1 MTDPQPRSDID
12 RMAVTPQKV
21 FSFKD
26 SELPCYLLGQLNTL
40 RQERI
45 LTDVLLCSEHQE
57 IPCHR
62 SVLVSSSPY
71 FRAMFCSNFLESS
84 QARVNLKGISSNV
97 LSGIVHYVYT
107 GCIAITM
114 EIVLPLMQAASMLH
128 YGNLFEACSMF
139 LQEQLSPEN
148 CLSMI
153 RLSEILHCESLK
165 ERAKEMAV
173 RCFSDVAASEDFC
186 ELSLPELMCYLED
199 DRLCAEEEQVFETL
213 LAWIH
218 HDPFSRRGAIHD
230 LFKKVRLRYIHPT
243 YLFQFI
249 ANDPLVQSSTL
260 CTEIIESVRRLML
273 TASAKCSRELKPLW
287 TTPRRYTCR
296 ETLVVVGGRKN
307 NEQTSREALLYDE
320 RTHRWEWLAKLP
332 LRLYKAA
339 YVCIH
344 SILYVLGGLSL
355 CMGSGDSSVSA
366 TVYTLSLKTNQW
378 RTAEPMLE
386 PRYAHQSVSYLH
398 FIFVLGGIGVN
409 KRISPSVERYNSMFN
424 NWETMAPMPT
434 AALHPAVAA
443 SDQRIYVFGGEDAMQ
458 NPVRLIQVE
467 KASLGRQTEK
477 DLVKH
482 QVWGIRSSAASLIV
496 LTVDV
501 CVGIQVYHISR
512 NLWSKLETRTVKNV
526 CAPAAVIE
534 EKIYIVGGYTKR
546 MIAYDTKAN
555 KFVKCENLRERRMHH
570 SATVINNKLYVTGGR
585 ILNGHDTIE
594 DSDCFEC
601 YDPKTDSWTSKGSLP
616 YKLFDHGSLPLVC
629 VSNKPNP
636 P

>member
-1 MTDPQPRSDID
+1 
-12 RMAVTPQKV
+12 MAVTPQKV

-26 SELPCYLLGQLNTL
+26 SEHPCYLLGQLNTL

-71 FRAMFCSNFLESS
+71 FRAMFCSNFVESS

-107 GCIAITM
+107 GCISITM

-173 RCFSDVAASEDFC
+173 RCFSDVATTEDFC

-218 HDPFSRRGAIHD
+218 HDPFSRSGAIHD

-260 CTEIIESVRRLML
+260 CTEIIDSVRRLML

-355 CMGSGDSSVSA
+355 CLGSGDSSVSA

-398 FIFVLGGIGVN
+398 FIFVLGGIGVD

-424 NWETMAPMPT
+424 HWETMAPMPT

-443 SDQRIYVFGGEDAMQ
+443 SDQRIYV
-458 NPVRLIQVE
+458 
-467 KASLGRQTEK
+467 EK
-477 DLVKH
+477 DL
-482 QVWGIRSSAASLIV
+482 
-496 LTVDV
+496 
-501 CVGIQVYHISR
+501 VYHISR

-570 SATVINNKLYVTGGR
+570 SATVIHNKLYVTGGR

>member
-1 MTDPQPRSDID
+1 
-12 RMAVTPQKV
+12 
-21 FSFKD
+21 
-26 SELPCYLLGQLNTL
+26 
-40 RQERI
+40 
-45 LTDVLLCSEHQE
+45 
-57 IPCHR
+57 
-62 SVLVSSSPY
+62 
-71 FRAMFCSNFLESS
+71 MFCSNFLESS
-84 QARVNLKGISSNV
+84 QSRVDLKGISPDV
-97 LSGIVHYVYT
+97 LAGIVDYVYT
-107 GCIAITM
+107 GCITITM
-114 EIVLPLMQAASMLH
+114 DIVLPLMQAASMLH
-128 YGNLFEACSMF
+128 YGRLVEACSLF
-139 LQEQLSPEN
+139 LQRQLSPDN

-153 RLSEILHCESLK
+153 RLSDILHCESLRD
-165 ERAKEMAV
+165 RAKEMAV
-173 RCFSDVAASEDFC
+173 RCFSDVAATEDFC

-273 TASAKCSRELKPLW
+273 SVSTRCSRELKPLW

-320 RTHRWEWLAKLP
+320 RTQRWQWLAKLP

-344 SILYVLGGLSL
+344 SILYVVGGLSL
-355 CMGSGDSSVSA
+355 CMASGDSSVSA

-378 RTAEPMLE
+378 RTAEPMLQ
-386 PRYAHQSVSYLH
+386 PRYAHQGVSYLH
-398 FIFVLGGIGVN
+398 FIFVLGGIGVD
-409 KRISPSVERYNSMFN
+409 KQICDSLERYNSMFN
-424 NWETMAPMPT
+424 QWEAMAPMPT
-434 AALHPAVAA
+434 AVLHPAVAA
-443 SDQRIYVFGGEDAMQ
+443 SDQKIFVFGGEDAMQ
-458 NPVRLIQVE
+458 NPVRLIQV
-467 KASLGRQTEK
+467 
-477 DLVKH
+477 
-482 QVWGIRSSAASLIV
+482 
-496 LTVDV
+496 
-501 CVGIQVYHISR
+501 YHISR
-512 NLWSKLETRTVKNV
+512 NLWSSLETRTVKNV

-534 EKIYIVGGYTKR
+534 DKIYIVGGELSQKVSFKIANHLTINKKHDTTGDKQNIFHLICFLFPGYTRR

-555 KFVKCENLRERRMHH
+555 KFVKCENLKERRMHH

-585 ILNGHDTIE
+585 FLNSQDVIE
-594 DSDCFEC
+594 DSDCFEI
-601 YDPKTDSWTSKGSLP
+601 YDPKADVWASKGSLP

-629 VSNKPNP
+629 VSNRPNP

>member
-1 MTDPQPRSDID
+1 MACGPRD
-12 RMAVTPQKV
+12 
-21 FSFKD
+21 SFTFRD
-26 SELPCYLLGQLNTL
+26 SELPLHLLTQLNSL
-40 RQERI
+40 RQSRV
-45 LTDVLLCSEHQE
+45 LTDVLLCSEEQE
-57 IPCHR
+57 FPCHR

-84 QARVNLKGISSNV
+84 QARVNLQGISSSV
-97 LSGIVHYVYT
+97 LSGIVDYVYT
-107 GCIAITM
+107 GCITITM
-114 EIVLPLMQAASMLH
+114 ENVLPVMQAASMLH
-128 YGNLFEACSMF
+128 YVGLFEACSLF

-165 ERAKEMAV
+165 ECAKEMAV
-173 RCFSDVAASEDFC
+173 RSFSDVAASEDFC
-186 ELSLPELMCYLED
+186 ELSLPELMSYLED

-230 LFKKVRLRYIHPT
+230 LFKRVRLRFIHPT

-260 CTEIIESVRRLML
+260 CTEIIDSVRRLML
-273 TASAKCSRELKPLW
+273 SVSSKCSRELKPLW

-320 RTHRWEWLAKLP
+320 RTHRWQWLAKLP

-355 CMGSGDSSVSA
+355 CMASGDSSVSA

-378 RTAEPMLE
+378 RTAEPMLQ

-398 FIFVLGGIGVN
+398 FIFVLGGIGVD
-409 KRISPSVERYNSMFN
+409 KKITPSLERYNSMFN
-424 NWETMAPMPT
+424 QWESMVPMPT
-434 AALHPAVAA
+434 AVLHPAVAA
-443 SDQRIYVFGGEDAMQ
+443 NDQKIYVFGGEDAMQ
-458 NPVRLIQVE
+458 NPVRLIQV
-467 KASLGRQTEK
+467 
-477 DLVKH
+477 
-482 QVWGIRSSAASLIV
+482 
-496 LTVDV
+496 
-501 CVGIQVYHISR
+501 YHISR
-512 NLWSKLETRTVKNV
+512 NLWCRLETRTVKNV

-534 EKIYIVGGYTKR
+534 DKIYIVGGYTRR

-555 KFVKCENLRERRMHH
+555 KFVKCENLKERRMHH
-570 SATVINNKLYVTGGR
+570 SATVINNKLYITGGR
-585 ILNGHDTIE
+585 ILNAYDTIE

-601 YDPKTDSWTSKGSLP
+601 YDPKTDVWTSKGSLP

-629 VSNKPNP
+629 VTNRPNP

>member
-1 MTDPQPRSDID
+1 MALRPRE
-12 RMAVTPQKV
+12 V

-26 SELPCYLLGQLNTL
+26 SELPSHLLAQLNIL
-40 RQERI
+40 RHERI
-45 LTDVLLCSEHQE
+45 LTDVLLCTEDQE

-62 SVLVSSSPY
+62 NVLVSSSPY

-97 LSGIVHYVYT
+97 LSGIVDYVYT
-107 GCIAITM
+107 GCITITM

-128 YGNLFEACSMF
+128 YGGLFEACSMF

-153 RLSEILHCESLK
+153 RLSEILHCESLR

-173 RCFSDVAASEDFC
+173 RCFSDVAATEDFC

-260 CTEIIESVRRLML
+260 CIEIIESVRRLML
-273 TASAKCSRELKPLW
+273 TASTKCSRELKPLW
-287 TTPRRYTCR
+287 TTPRRYTCS

-320 RTHRWEWLAKLP
+320 RTHRWQWLAKLP

-344 SILYVLGGLSL
+344 SILYVLGGLRL
-355 CMGSGDSSVSA
+355 CMTSGDSSVSA

-398 FIFVLGGIGVN
+398 FIFVLGGIGVD
-409 KRISPSVERYNSMFN
+409 KKISQSVERYNSMFN
-424 NWETMAPMPT
+424 QWEAMAPMPT

-458 NPVRLIQVE
+458 NPVRLIQPRNKDGE
-467 KASLGRQTEK
+467 KRL
-477 DLVKH
+477 
-482 QVWGIRSSAASLIV
+482 RS
-496 LTVDV
+496 
-501 CVGIQVYHISR
+501 CCCH
-512 NLWSKLETRTVKNV
+512 
-526 CAPAAVIE
+526 
-534 EKIYIVGGYTKR
+534 
-546 MIAYDTKAN
+546 
-555 KFVKCENLRERRMHH
+555 
-570 SATVINNKLYVTGGR
+570 
-585 ILNGHDTIE
+585 
-594 DSDCFEC
+594 
-601 YDPKTDSWTSKGSLP
+601 
-616 YKLFDHGSLPLVC
+616 
-629 VSNKPNP
+629 
-636 P
+636 

>member
-1 MTDPQPRSDID
+1 MKLIH
-12 RMAVTPQKV
+12 
-21 FSFKD
+21 FY
-26 SELPCYLLGQLNTL
+26 SELPSHLLAQLNIL

-45 LTDVLLCSEHQE
+45 LTDVLLCTEHQE

-62 SVLVSSSPY
+62 NVLVSSSPY

-97 LSGIVHYVYT
+97 LAGIVDYVYT
-107 GCIAITM
+107 GCVTITM
-114 EIVLPLMQAASMLH
+114 DIVLPLMQAASMLH
-128 YGNLFEACSMF
+128 YGGLFEACSLF
-139 LQEQLSPEN
+139 LQDQLSPEN

-153 RLSEILHCESLK
+153 RLSEILHCESLR

-173 RCFSDVAASEDFC
+173 RCFSDVAATEDFC

-273 TASAKCSRELKPLW
+273 TVSTKCSRELKPLW

-320 RTHRWEWLAKLP
+320 RTHRWQWLAKLP

-355 CMGSGDSSVSA
+355 CMTSGDSSVSA

-398 FIFVLGGIGVN
+398 FIFVLGGIGVD
-409 KRISPSVERYNSMFN
+409 KRIAQSVERYNSMFN
-424 NWETMAPMPT
+424 QWEAMAPMPT
-434 AALHPAVAA
+434 AVLHPGP
-443 SDQRIYVFGGEDAMQ
+443 SNELRGPNGAMQ
-458 NPVRLIQVE
+458 RVARTLLFSVCLLLLLLLLLGPEQRVAWAQRGHATSCKDPLVFVRFII
-467 KASLGRQTEK
+467 
-477 DLVKH
+477 
-482 QVWGIRSSAASLIV
+482 IRARATSCVGPTGPCNELQGPSCFRSVYYYYYYYYFFSSFSASLIAFLKA
-496 LTVDV
+496 LT
-501 CVGIQVYHISR
+501 CV
-512 NLWSKLETRTVKNV
+512 KT
-526 CAPAAVIE
+526 P
-534 EKIYIVGGYTKR
+534 
-546 MIAYDTKAN
+546 
-555 KFVKCENLRERRMHH
+555 ENLGLEHGCGKMA
-570 SATVINNKLYVTGGR
+570 SVAPPTFLTEQPLKPVA
-585 ILNGHDTIE
+585 
-594 DSDCFEC
+594 
-601 YDPKTDSWTSKGSLP
+601 PKNLKICT
-616 YKLFDHGSLPLVC
+616 HM
-629 VSNKPNP
+629 
-636 P
+636 